1 MEVSSQLRGIQRVL
15 AREVHVS
22 DLLQHL
28 TDLDPK
34 PWESLVGFIPETAGR
49 ERLLAKLSTDR
60 KVKGTVD
67 LVLGCEGQQEV
78 AIEVKVGHRF
88 SADQQAR
95 YQKSTDGRL
104 ILAGLHAD
112 RTLVRSAERWEYLNL
127 GDVFQAWVDSPSE
140 EAVMLAKAAA
150 NVMHEWDA
158 AIDSVFGPREEG
170 HPLISIGQKF
180 LAVVIARRIAAELEQ
195 RGLIT
200 RAGVTSGSG
209 GLAIVQ
215 TWAPIQDDR
224 DRRFIAEVR
233 WHEGMQAGEL
243 RIGVDYYLPESREA
257 RAEVWDM
264 AKAMDDSIRIDA
276 LHTHLVGKHP
286 QLADLLLRVGPG
298 RKPANDGAWGPAVDR
313 GFRST
318 SNPGGVIGGRLQ
330 NNPGFVGDGTQRFE
344 AVSKLDYS
352 RATATDLIELLE
364 ASLEFLKSRIAGE
377 GK

>member
-1 MEVSSQLRGIQRVL
+1 MAVSGQLRGIQRVL

-67 LVLGCEGQQEV
+67 LVLGSEGQQEV

-95 YQKSTDGRL
+95 YEKSTDGRL

-127 GDVFQAWVDSPSE
+127 GDVFQARLDSPSE
-140 EAVMLAKAAA
+140 EAATLAKAAA
-150 NVMHEWDA
+150 KAIHEWDA
-158 AIDSVFGPREEG
+158 AIDAVFGPREEG

-180 LAVVIARRIAAELEQ
+180 LAVVVARRIAAELEQ
-195 RGLIT
+195 HGLIT
-200 RAGVTSGSG
+200 WAGVTSGSG

-215 TWAPIQDDR
+215 AWAPIQDDP

-264 AKAMDDSIRIDA
+264 A
-276 LHTHLVGKHP
+276 
-286 QLADLLLRVGPG
+286 
-298 RKPANDGAWGPAVDR
+298 
-313 GFRST
+313 
-318 SNPGGVIGGRLQ
+318 
-330 NNPGFVGDGTQRFE
+330 
-344 AVSKLDYS
+344 
-352 RATATDLIELLE
+352 
-364 ASLEFLKSRIAGE
+364 
-377 GK
+377 